1 MLPSRIIF
9 AFIAVLALAACGSGG
24 NPVSEAHDRIRE
36 LTGSLPPAES
46 AAAITARVD
55 DLVSRADSLFISSR
69 HEETTR
75 PGSTPV
81 TLRSDCQAGVCTF
94 HNPETGSSYTVR
106 TEDFQSVGSVPAPV
120 EGIRLTRNGITLG
133 ESGRDVKAYGAWMHH
148 AVFAVHR
155 ARTTVEEEGA
165 SYDLLAR
172 YGIAGGD
179 LTGTRPAAASASWR
193 GVMVGTP
200 ATGASRGNV
209 LQGDAALTLTL
220 DEGRSTLDAAF
231 TGIKDLDRLAAH
243 PTEEVHFTDV
253 PAASDGTFGAGS
265 TGSRIQGGF
274 YGPDHVETVGVFEHS
289 NIVGAFGA
297 RRR

>member
-1 MLPSRIIF
+1 MHPSRIAF
-9 AFIAVLALAACGSGG
+9 AFTAVLALAACGGG
-24 NPVSEAHDRIRE
+24 GSSVSDAHDRIRE

-55 DLVSRADSLFISSR
+55 DLVSRADSLIISSR
-69 HEETTR
+69 HQETTL

-81 TLRSDCQAGVCTF
+81 TLRSDCEAAACTF
-94 HNPETGSSYTVR
+94 HNPETGFSYVVR
-106 TEDFQSVGSVPAPV
+106 SEDFESVSAHV

-133 ESGRDVKAYGAWMHH
+133 EAGTDVKAYGAWMHH

-155 ARTTVEEEGA
+155 ERLAVEDGGS
-165 SYDLLAR
+165 SYDVLAR

-179 LTGTRPAAASASWR
+179 LTGSRPAAASASWR

-200 ATGASRGNV
+200 ATGASRGNA
-209 LQGDAALTLTL
+209 LQGDAALIWTL
-220 DEGRSTLDAAF
+220 DGERSTLVAAF

-243 PTEEVHFTDV
+243 PTEAVHFTGV
-253 PAASDGTFGAGS
+253 PVGSDGTFETGS
-265 TGSRIQGGF
+265 TGNRIQGGF
-274 YGPDHVETVGVFEHS
+274 YGPDHAETAGVFEHS

-297 RRR
+297 RR